1 MRNSKQQGFTL
12 LELMI
17 ALTVGLLLI
26 AGTVTM
32 MGNSSG
38 ALKRHEINADMT
50 SAIRLANNL
59 LQHDI
64 QSAGYFGRTRYPADI
79 SGRLSSANPL
89 PNIGSDC
96 YTGFYADI
104 QRYIYASENSNPF
117 STTCLKDADVAYKD
131 GTDVLVVR
139 YAEDSNLL
147 GTVVGDLDPDKI
159 YVYSNPTGGELFRGN
174 NPPALNP
181 TPYVGDFE
189 GNIEK
194 RFYEVVTYVYFIGNP
209 PDDNL
214 DEDALY
220 RLELGLDAGNPFDPV
235 LISTDIV
242 DLQIRL
248 GMEKCTVGSIGGSSA
263 CEGVI
268 DDYYAGDDSEL
279 NLSGNLPAYEAVTR
293 IRAVSIGLTAESDR
307 IQGAEFMGTKN
318 NSMRGETVKT
328 SIAAMFRSTDFQV
341 RNSENIFSRN

>member
-1 MRNSKQQGFTL
+1 MKHSKQQGFTL

-17 ALTVGLLLI
+17 SLTVGLLLI

-32 MGNSSG
+32 MSNSSG

-59 LQHDI
+59 LRHDI

-79 SGRLSSANPL
+79 TGRLSGTNPL
-89 PNIGSDC
+89 PNIGGDC
-96 YTGFYADI
+96 YPGFYADI

-117 STTCLKDADVAYKD
+117 STTCLKDADVAYKEN
-131 GTDVLVVR
+131 TDVLVVR
-139 YAEDSNLL
+139 YAEDSGLL
-147 GTVVGDLDPDKI
+147 GTAVGDLDPNKI

-174 NPPALNP
+174 NPPSLNP
-181 TPYVGDFE
+181 TPYVGTFTGD
-189 GNIEK
+189 IQK

-209 PDDNL
+209 PNDEP

-220 RLELGLDAGNPFDPV
+220 RLELGLDSGAPFDPV
-235 LISTDIV
+235 LISTDII
-242 DLQIRL
+242 DLQVRL
-248 GMEKCTVGSIGGSSA
+248 GIEDCTVGSIGGSSA
-263 CEGVI
+263 CVGTV
-268 DDYYAGDDSEL
+268 DSYHGGNDSLL
-279 NLSGNLPAYEAVTR
+279 NLSGSLPAYEAITR
-293 IRAVSIGLTAESDR
+293 IRAVSIGLTAESAR
-307 IQGAEFMGTKN
+307 IQGADEMGTKN
-318 NSMRGETVKT
+318 NSMRGKTVKS